1 MSCTKLLGPHPEF
14 NLACSHRWYHPY
26 EKSVDYAYVSAMVF
40 CVAFKL
46 LGSSIC
52 GRLFRRRLPSLF
64 LHPLGGFGWLE
75 RGNHLFALGR
85 IQGAAPKVVHSHAR
99 PFSGQCLLGLT
110 NRRELTQTHLETF
123 HPFTQLNTL
132 GRNRK
137 IPGRKHETK
146 DYSNRFGMREFCPA
160 PVQPRTANDLQA
172 LLRCHVCS
180 IRHEHSRGFG
190 LSSNRFDN
198 RPGFEDVT
206 HCASSS
212 ATLESPRHCSYR
224 WSAEHALRNCDCSL
238 PICPLD
244 RRLVEPHIC
253 CDRRSCSY
261 RYTGRSGRA
270 SHGW

>member
-1 MSCTKLLGPHPEF
+1 MNFDYCRMLGEW
-14 NLACSHRWYHPY
+14 NR
-26 EKSVDYAYVSAMVF
+26 
-40 CVAFKL
+40 
-46 LGSSIC
+46 LGFVTS
-52 GRLFRRRLPSLF
+52 
-64 LHPLGGFGWLE
+64 
-75 RGNHLFALGR
+75 
-85 IQGAAPKVVHSHAR
+85 
-99 PFSGQCLLGLT
+99 FSECCCW
-110 NRRELTQTHLETF
+110 
-123 HPFTQLNTL
+123 PVM
-132 GRNRK
+132 
-137 IPGRKHETK
+137 
-146 DYSNRFGMREFCPA
+146 RFPCRTTSTASFCPA

-172 LLRCHVCS
+172 LLPCHVCS
-180 IRHEHSRGFG
+180 ISHEHSRGFG

-198 RPGFEDVT
+198 RAGSEDVT

-244 RRLVEPHIC
+244 RRLVEPHIR